1 MQNFKYYLDKVGEI
15 GFVDQVVHSIAHVVG
30 IPHVRVSEVVMFE
43 SGDLGQVLSLSTDH
57 VEVILLTSEKIDV
70 GGKVV
75 RTQEALQI
83 PVGEE
88 ILGSVIGPL
97 GNIKNGTRVIKNAN
111 FMPVDVEP
119 LGIAD
124 RVEVQKFLETGVGIV
139 DLIVPLGKGQREL
152 VIGDRKT
159 GKTKFIRQSILTQAK
174 KGTVCI
180 YGAIA
185 QRKLDIKR
193 IDEFLKTK
201 GIKQSTVI
209 VATEASDPS
218 GLIYIAPY
226 TAMTIAEFFRDKGMD
241 VLVILDDMTGH
252 ARVYREI
259 SLLAKRFPGRD
270 SYPGDIFF
278 IHSKLLE
285 RAGNFKKG
293 SITCFPMAESIM
305 GDLAGYIQT
314 NLMAMTDGH
323 LYFDIDL
330 FNQGRLPAVSPF
342 LSVTRV
348 GRSAQTPLTSDISRT
363 LTSFLVKNE
372 KMKQFMHFGTEVTDE
387 VRRTLDLGE
396 KLEYYFDQKSDE
408 VVPININ
415 IILVVGLW
423 AGIWRSIDKSEMKKQ
438 MDSLILGYKQ
448 DTNYRKRVD
457 QMVASANK
465 FSQLIDATKKDSSL
479 LAQKYQR
486 S

>member
-1 MQNFKYYLDKVGEI
+1 MQNFKYYLDKTGEI
-15 GFVDQVVHSIAHVVG
+15 GFVELVVHSIAYVTG
-30 IPHVRVSEVVMFE
+30 IPHVHVSEVVMFE
-43 SGDLGQVLSLSTDH
+43 SGDLGQVLSLSSKY
-57 VEVILLTSEKIDV
+57 VEVVLLTGEKIEV

-75 RTQEALQI
+75 RTQETLKVPI
-83 PVGEE
+83 GEE
-88 ILGSVIGPL
+88 ILGSVVGPL
-97 GNIKNGTRVIKNAN
+97 GNFKNGSKSIKNAN
-111 FMPVDVEP
+111 YMPVDVEP
-119 LGIAD
+119 PGIAE
-124 RVEVQKFLETGVGIV
+124 RVEVQKFLGTGVGIV

-159 GKTKFIRQSILTQAK
+159 GKTKFILQTILSQAK
-174 KGTVCI
+174 KGTICI
-180 YGAIA
+180 YAAIA

-193 IDEFLKTK
+193 LEEFFEEK
-201 GIKQSTVI
+201 GIKQNTVI
-209 VATEASDPS
+209 VASEASDPS

-252 ARVYREI
+252 ARIYREI

-293 SITCFPMAESIM
+293 SISCIPIAESIM

-323 LYFDIDL
+323 IYFDIDL
-330 FNQGRLPAVSPF
+330 FNQGRQPAVSPF

-348 GRSAQTPLTSDISRT
+348 GRSAQTPLARDISRE
-363 LTSFLVKNE
+363 LTSFLVKSE
-372 KMKQFMHFGTEVTDE
+372 KVKQFMHFGTEVSDK

-396 KLEYYFDQKSDE
+396 KLVHFFDQGSDV

-415 IILVVGLW
+415 IMLVVGLW
-423 AGIWRSIDKSEMKKQ
+423 AGVWRSMDKSEMKKQ
-438 MDSLILGYKQ
+438 MDGLILAYKQ
-448 DTNYRKRVD
+448 NSAYRKKVD
-457 QMVASANK
+457 GIVASANK
-465 FSQLIDATKKDSSL
+465 LSQLVDNIKRDSSL
-479 LAQKYQR
+479 LAQK
-486 S
+486 SVKT